1 MKADGD
7 DIQIQELRKFL
18 MDQLVATLHGH
29 SPHISDSQL
38 RAIAVSFDS
47 KVFEQADNLDN
58 YLQAFDKKFRSYGAE
73 LPNVEPIL
81 AKASATAT
89 ANSTSGLEPLEPLDN
104 AVWNDHDL
112 MEFLDQ
118 IQAPNVNP
126 AEFDFFPEPNPHPS
140 TKP

>member
-7 DIQIQELRKFL
+7 DNQIQELRKFL

-58 YLQAFDKKFRSYGAE
+58 YLQAFENKFRSYGAE
-73 LPNVEPIL
+73 LPNVQPIL
-81 AKASATAT
+81 AKSSVIATNSA
-89 ANSTSGLEPLEPLDN
+89 SGLEPLEPLDN
-104 AVWNDHDL
+104 TVWNDHDL

-118 IQAPNVNP
+118 IQAPHVNP
-126 AEFDFFPEPNPHPS
+126 AEFDFFPETNPHSS